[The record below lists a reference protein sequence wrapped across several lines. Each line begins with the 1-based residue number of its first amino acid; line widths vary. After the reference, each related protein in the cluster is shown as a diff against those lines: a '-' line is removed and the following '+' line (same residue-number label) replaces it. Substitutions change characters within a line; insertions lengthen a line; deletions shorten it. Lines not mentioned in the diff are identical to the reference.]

1 MTAIDRRTFLKGAG
15 AAAAGGATALTGG
28 PFAGFIAR
36 VAAVDE
42 VDLGPLGP
50 VADDRD
56 GKIRLHLPDGLR
68 YRSFHDTDSQGVPIF
83 LNGGSRLQGRH
94 DGMGSF
100 VGSNGDTI
108 LVRNH
113 EINGPGPAFGDPA
126 NAYDAMAR
134 SGCSTT
140 IVSQFGEVREAWTS
154 LNGTQMNC
162 AGGIMPWGSWVTC
175 EETVN
180 GPDVGPDFTGVSNIP
195 LTKPH
200 GYIFEVPS
208 TGISG
213 AEPITAA
220 GRFPHEAV
228 AFDPEGGIL
237 YLTEDNFAFPSG
249 YYRYLPPSNPMVTG
263 HLEDGGQLQMLK
275 VVGVDNAHLEVAQ
288 VVGTTYDVEWVDID
302 DPNPQF
308 PYTPGIT
315 APTTNDEA
323 LQYVSLQGR
332 AQGAAGFSRLEGQ
345 KYDNRGVIYFTSTQG
360 GGAAETGPELLA
372 GYGNG
377 QGQVWAYRPADQTL
391 TAVYQSPNVD
401 TLDFPDNVTTSPRG
415 TVILCEDSTGDNFIR
430 GLTRKGQLF
439 NIALNRM
446 FTNPAPPGV
455 PAPRFGDEFAG
466 PTFSNNGKTLFVNIQ
481 ATNGISFAIYGNWQK
496 LGV

>member
-36 VAAVDE
+36 ASAVDE
-42 VDLGPLGP
+42 VDLGPLAA

-56 GKIRLHLPDGLR
+56 GKVRLHLPAGLK
-68 YRSFHDTDSQGVPIF
+68 YRSFHDTDLQGAFVT
-83 LNGGSRLQGRH
+83 LDDGSRLQGRH

-100 VGSNGDTI
+100 TGSNGDTV

-113 EINGPGPAFGDPA
+113 EINGPGAAFGDPA
-126 NAYDAMAR
+126 NAYDVMAR
-134 SGCSTT
+134 SGCTTT
-140 IVSQFGEVREAWTS
+140 IVSPFGEVREAWTS

-162 AGGIMPWGSWVTC
+162 AGGIMPWGSWITC

-180 GPDVGPDFTGVSNIP
+180 GPDVGADFTGVPNIL

-208 TGISG
+208 SGISG

-249 YYRYLPPSNPMVTG
+249 YYRYIPPSNPMETG

-275 VVGVDNAHLEVAQ
+275 VVGVTNAHLEAAQ
-288 VVGTTYDVEWVDID
+288 VVGTTYDIEWVDID
-302 DPNPQF
+302 DPNPSF
-308 PYTPGIT
+308 PYTPGLP
-315 APTTNDEA
+315 APTSNDTA
-323 LQYVSLQGR
+323 LQYVSTQGR
-332 AQGAAGFSRLEGQ
+332 AKGAAGFSRLEGQ
-345 KYDNRGVIYFTSTQG
+345 KYDPRGVIYFTSTQG
-360 GGAAETGPELLA
+360 GGAAETGPELTA

-377 QGQVWAYRPADQTL
+377 FGQVWAYRPADQTL

-401 TLDFPDNVTTSPRG
+401 TLDFPDNVTVSPRG
-415 TVILCEDSTGDNFIR
+415 TIILAEDSSGDNFIR
-430 GLTRKGQLF
+430 GLSRKGQLF

-446 FTNPAPPGV
+446 FTNPIPPAL

-466 PTFSNNGKTLFVNIQ
+466 PTFSNNGKTLFVNVQ
-481 ATNGISFAIYGNWQK
+481 ASNGITFAIYGNWQK